1 MENLGPNG
9 EKTLRTNA
17 PNFRFSPD
25 RNYHLF
31 AYGRQA
37 TGKAR
42 TMLGG
47 GKAPHC
53 RKTEG
58 GSSEGG
64 MAYFCNF
71 LHTNFLILRS
81 SLEIK

>member
-58 GSSEGG
+58 AVLKEEW
-64 MAYFCNF
+64 
-71 LHTNFLILRS
+71 LIFVTFFILT
-81 SLEIK
+81 SLY